1 MDTILYIKISYFK
14 YSIKSLDIT
23 GKSEMR
29 MNLVLIIHKN
39 QFLGIEQPIAKIV
52 LKLWLGHFLIR
63 NHIVYKNKGQ
73 NMKSLPT

>member
-1 MDTILYIKISYFK
+1 MNTILYIKISYFK

-39 QFLGIEQPIAKIV
+39 QFLGIWSSPSRKLYLNCGLDIFSLGTTLSTKIKAK
-52 LKLWLGHFLIR
+52 
-63 NHIVYKNKGQ
+63 
-73 NMKSLPT
+73 T